1 MELSMLLAM
10 LAMVLSPILIWH
22 EIFVDAPV
30 QAARRWPGR
39 WNMLSGMEQLALVEH
54 LKRMSPGRRRSVT
67 IEFLP
72 VRESMASLAASNGID
87 PGFLYE

>member
-10 LAMVLSPILIWH
+10 LAMVLGPILVWH
-22 EIFVDAPV
+22 EIFVDAPA
-30 QAARRWPGR
+30 QAARRWSGQ
-39 WNMLSGMEQLALVEH
+39 WNMLTAMEQLALVQH
-54 LKRMSPGRRRSVT
+54 LKRMSPVRRSSVAV
-67 IEFLP
+67 EFLP